1 MGWVRAT
8 LSMGATSNVPAMRPV
23 NPLAVLVG
31 LLVAVG
37 VGRVALGGWQ
47 PSGDAATWSTIF
59 FAIVLQASPFL
70 ALGVVLS
77 ALVAAFVSP
86 VVMAKVVPRSPALA
100 VPVGAL
106 AGVALPGCECGSVP
120 LAARLISRGAPTGA
134 ALAFLLA
141 SPAVNP
147 VVLIA
152 TAVAF
157 PDDPKMVLGRF
168 LASVLAATVVGSV
181 WYRRAPE
188 ALVERARQRT
198 RPTDNWRHAVID
210 SLEHDLLQAGGW
222 LVVGAI
228 TAATI
233 QTLVPRSVLDHLAD
247 TGPLTLV
254 ILGLV
259 AVALAIC
266 SEADAFVAASLTQF
280 SLTSRLVFLTVGP
293 MVDVKLIA
301 MQSGVF
307 GRAFAVRFAP
317 LTFVTAVVSASLVGA
332 VLL

>member
-1 MGWVRAT
+1 M
-8 LSMGATSNVPAMRPV
+8 

-31 LLVAVG
+31 VLVAIG
-37 VGRVALGGWQ
+37 LTRLTLGGWD
-47 PSGDAATWSTIF
+47 PSGDLATWTTIF
-59 FAIVLQASPFL
+59 FAIVLQAAPFL

-77 ALVAAFVSP
+77 AMVAAFVSP
-86 VVMAKVVPRSPALA
+86 AMMARLVPTRPALA

-120 LAARLISRGAPTGA
+120 LAARLISRGAPTAA

-141 SPAVNP
+141 SPAINP

-157 PDDPKMVLGRF
+157 PDQPEMVLGRF
-168 LASVLAATVVGSV
+168 VASVVTATIVGLI
-181 WYRRAPE
+181 WFKRAPE
-188 ALVERARQRT
+188 SLVDRARART
-198 RPTDNWRHAVID
+198 RVTSSRWRAVAD

-228 TAATI
+228 TAATL
-233 QTLVPRSVLDHLAD
+233 QTVVPRSVLDSLAD
-247 TGPLTLV
+247 TGPFAVV

-293 MVDVKLIA
+293 MVDVKLVA

-307 GRAFAVRFAP
+307 GRAFTSRFAP
-317 LTFVTAVVSASLVGA
+317 LTFVTAVVVASAVGT